1 MEEERKPR
9 ERLLDAAA
17 ALLASEGPAVS
28 TRAIC
33 EAAGVTAPTLYHYFG
48 DRDGLLAAVVT
59 HGFTAY
65 LDAKRTLESSG
76 DPIADLRAGWDN
88 HIAWGTANPHF
99 YALMYGQVRP
109 GHRAAAADE
118 ATDLLRGK
126 LEVAARAGLLLVPV
140 GLGVRMI
147 MSANV
152 GLTLQLIS
160 NPEAAADDLSA
171 RVRETTFAGILR
183 LSTTVPTDA
192 VAAASTPV
200 ADADIARSAITL
212 KAALA
217 AGSDSPDAEAP
228 LAAAELALLDVWL
241 DRIAL
246 LNPLG

>member
-1 MEEERKPR
+1 MVEERKPR

-17 ALLASEGPAVS
+17 TLLASEGPTVS

-59 HGFTAY
+59 HGFSSY
-65 LDAKRTLESSG
+65 LDAKRTLESTG
-76 DPIADLRAGWDN
+76 DPVADLRIGWDN
-88 HIAWGTANPHF
+88 HIAWGTANPNF

-109 GHRAAAADE
+109 GHKAAAASE
-118 ATDLLRGK
+118 ATELLRVK
-126 LEVAARAGLLLVPV
+126 LEAAARAGLLTVPV
-140 GLGVRMI
+140 DLGVRMI

-160 NPEAAADDLSA
+160 DPDAAADDLSA
-171 RVRETTFAGILR
+171 RVRDATFAGILR
-183 LSTTVPTDA
+183 SGEA
-192 VAAASTPV
+192 VDSGAAS
-200 ADADIARSAITL
+200 SAVTL

-217 AGSDSPDAEAP
+217 ADAGQP
-228 LAAAELALLDVWL
+228 LAEAELALLDVWL

-246 LNPLG
+246 AR